1 MIGRTANRTKVLDKY
16 YPSHDSL
23 GERVEVQQRAFRT
36 RRVLALVALAGV
48 ALLYVTVGVA
58 VAWPLVAPTP
68 MAIFAHRGDMS
79 HWPENTLESVRAASR
94 TAADGIEFDVR
105 LSADGTWWLLHD
117 PTLDKMTSATGD
129 IGSHTDSELSA
140 LTIDGGP
147 GYFGQPSIHLAQ
159 LSSVLDELRSY
170 DGKLVIDVKED
181 APEAHAAIARIMRG
195 RPDSYV
201 LCRSIPGAS
210 AVKAVDPGLTTIL
223 LTNDVWH
230 PDVDV
235 YLADAREVPTWWTSI
250 LTDAGGTLAMFVNA
264 DTGAGLPD
272 ERALIETGRRWGV
285 AFVISNRIDAA
296 LASR

>member
-1 MIGRTANRTKVLDKY
+1 MRG
-16 YPSHDSL
+16 
-23 GERVEVQQRAFRT
+23 
-36 RRVLALVALAGV
+36 LALVALAGTSLV
-48 ALLYVTVGVA
+48 YATVCVA
-58 VAWPLVAPTP
+58 VGWPLVAPTP

-117 PTLDKMTSATGD
+117 QTLDRTTSESGD
-129 IGSHTDSELSA
+129 IGSYTDAELAA

-147 GYFGQPSIHLAQ
+147 GYRGQPGVRLAQ
-159 LSSVLDELRSY
+159 LSSVLNELSGY
-170 DGKLVIDVKED
+170 NGKLIIDVKEP
-181 APEAHAAIARIMRG
+181 APEAHSAIAKIMQG

-210 AVKAVDPGLTTIL
+210 AVKAVDPGLTTIM
-223 LTNDVWH
+223 LTNEVWH
-230 PDVDV
+230 SDVDV
-235 YLADAREVPTWWTSI
+235 YLADARDVPTWWQSI
-250 LTDAGGTLAMFVNA
+250 WTDAGGTLAMFVNA
-264 DTGAGLPD
+264 DTSAGLPD

-285 AFVISNRIDAA
+285 AFVISNRIDVA